1 METYLTEEERV
12 EALQRWWKENKSSLF
27 VGVVMGLLIITGWKY
42 WQAHQQ
48 AEREDASLTY
58 HLMGR
63 ALSAKQPEEAIKLGQ
78 HLIEDHASTTYAE
91 FARITLA
98 KIKVDAGDLEAA
110 KLRLEEEV
118 KQGRDQT
125 LKDLARLRLARIYLA
140 RGEADAGLGL
150 LKGTETTAGKFSS
163 LYEEVRGDL
172 LILAKRP
179 EEARTA
185 YQKAKDLGNRSPLL
199 DLKIH
204 DLPAAG

>member
-27 VGVVMGLLIITGWKY
+27 MGLAMGLLIIIGWKY
-42 WQAHQQ
+42 WQGHQQ
-48 AEREDASLTY
+48 AQREQASLTY

-63 ALSAKQPEEAIKLGQ
+63 AIAAKQPEEAVKMGQ
-78 HLIEDHASTTYAE
+78 QLIESYPSTTYAE
-91 FARITLA
+91 FARISLA
-98 KIKVDAGDLEAA
+98 KLKVEAGDLEAA

-118 KQGRDQT
+118 KQGHDET
-125 LKDLARLRLARIYLA
+125 LKELARLRLARVLLA
-140 RGEADAGLGL
+140 RGEADAGIVL
-150 LKGTETTAGKFSS
+150 LQGTQSTAGKFSA
-163 LYEEVRGDL
+163 LFEEGRGDL
-172 LILAKRP
+172 LIAAKRP

-185 YQKAKDLGNRSPLL
+185 YQKAKELGNRSPLL

>member
-27 VGVVMGLLIITGWKY
+27 MGLAMGLLIIIGWKY
-42 WQAHQQ
+42 WQGHQQ
-48 AEREDASLTY
+48 AQREQASLTY

-63 ALSAKQPEEAIKLGQ
+63 AIAAKQPEEAVKMGQ
-78 HLIEDHASTTYAE
+78 QLIESYPSTTYAE
-91 FARITLA
+91 FARISLA
-98 KIKVDAGDLEAA
+98 KLKVEAGDLEAA

-118 KQGRDQT
+118 KQGHDET
-125 LKDLARLRLARIYLA
+125 LKELARLRLARVLLA
-140 RGEADAGLGL
+140 RGEADAGIVL
-150 LKGTETTAGKFSS
+150 LQGTQSTAGKFSA
-163 LYEEVRGDL
+163 LFEEVRGDL
-172 LILAKRP
+172 LIAAKRP

-185 YQKAKDLGNRSPLL
+185 YQKAKELGNRSPLL

>member
-27 VGVVMGLLIITGWKY
+27 MGLAMGLLIITGWKY
-42 WQAHQQ
+42 WQGHQQ
-48 AEREDASLTY
+48 AQREQASLTY

-63 ALSAKQPEEAIKLGQ
+63 AIAAKQPEEAVKMGQ
-78 HLIEDHASTTYAE
+78 QLIESYPSTTYAE
-91 FARITLA
+91 FARISLA
-98 KIKVDAGDLEAA
+98 KLKVEAGDLEAA

-118 KQGRDQT
+118 KQGHDET
-125 LKDLARLRLARIYLA
+125 LKELARLRLARVLLA
-140 RGEADAGLGL
+140 RGEADAGIVL
-150 LKGTETTAGKFSS
+150 LQGTQSTAGKFSA
-163 LYEEVRGDL
+163 LFEEVRGDL
-172 LILAKRP
+172 LIAAKRP

-185 YQKAKDLGNRSPLL
+185 YQKAKELGNRSPLL

>member
-27 VGVVMGLLIITGWKY
+27 VGLAMGLLIIIGWKY
-42 WQAHQQ
+42 WQGHQQ
-48 AEREDASLTY
+48 AQREQASLTY

-63 ALSAKQPEEAIKLGQ
+63 AIAAKQPEEAVKMGQ
-78 HLIEDHASTTYAE
+78 QLIESYPSTTYAE
-91 FARITLA
+91 FARISLA
-98 KIKVDAGDLEAA
+98 KLKVEAGDLEAA

-118 KQGRDQT
+118 KQGHDET
-125 LKDLARLRLARIYLA
+125 LKELARLRLARVLLA
-140 RGEADAGLGL
+140 RGEADAGIVL
-150 LKGTETTAGKFSS
+150 LQGTQSTAGKFSA
-163 LYEEVRGDL
+163 LFEEVRGDL
-172 LILAKRP
+172 LIAAKRP

-185 YQKAKDLGNRSPLL
+185 YQKAKELGNRSPLL

>member
-27 VGVVMGLLIITGWKY
+27 VGLVMGLLIIIGWKY
-42 WQAHQQ
+42 WQGHQQ
-48 AEREDASLTY
+48 AQREQASLTY

-63 ALSAKQPEEAIKLGQ
+63 AIAAKQPEEAVKMGQ
-78 HLIEDHASTTYAE
+78 QLIESYPSTTYAE
-91 FARITLA
+91 FARISLA
-98 KIKVDAGDLEAA
+98 KLKVEAGDLEAA

-118 KQGRDQT
+118 KQGHDET
-125 LKDLARLRLARIYLA
+125 LKELARLRLARVLLA
-140 RGEADAGLGL
+140 RGEADAGIL
-150 LKGTETTAGKFSS
+150 LLQGTQSTAGKFSA
-163 LYEEVRGDL
+163 LFEEVRGDL
-172 LILAKRP
+172 LIAAKRP

-185 YQKAKDLGNRSPLL
+185 YQKAKELGNRSPLL

>member
-27 VGVVMGLLIITGWKY
+27 MGLAMGLLIIIGWKY
-42 WQAHQQ
+42 WQGHQQ
-48 AEREDASLTY
+48 AQREQASLTY

-63 ALSAKQPEEAIKLGQ
+63 AIAAKQPEEAVKMGQ
-78 HLIEDHASTTYAE
+78 QLIESYPSTTYAE
-91 FARITLA
+91 FARISLA
-98 KIKVDAGDLEAA
+98 KLKVEAGDLEAA

-118 KQGRDQT
+118 KQGHDET
-125 LKDLARLRLARIYLA
+125 LKELARLRLARVLLA
-140 RGEADAGLGL
+140 RGEADAGIL
-150 LKGTETTAGKFSS
+150 LLQGTQSTAGKFSA
-163 LYEEVRGDL
+163 LFEEVRGDL
-172 LILAKRP
+172 LIAAKRP

-185 YQKAKDLGNRSPLL
+185 YQKAKELGNRSPLL

>member
-27 VGVVMGLLIITGWKY
+27 MGLAMGLLIIIGWKY
-42 WQAHQQ
+42 WQGHQQ
-48 AEREDASLTY
+48 AQREQASLTY

-63 ALSAKQPEEAIKLGQ
+63 AIAAKQPEEAVKMGQ
-78 HLIEDHASTTYAE
+78 QLIESYPSTTYAE
-91 FARITLA
+91 FARISLA
-98 KIKVDAGDLEAA
+98 KLKVEAGDLEAA

-118 KQGRDQT
+118 KQGHDET
-125 LKDLARLRLARIYLA
+125 LKELARLRLARVLLA
-140 RGEADAGLGL
+140 RGEADAGIVL
-150 LKGTETTAGKFSS
+150 LQGTQTTAGKFSA
-163 LYEEVRGDL
+163 LFEEVRGDL
-172 LILAKRP
+172 LIAAKRP

-185 YQKAKDLGNRSPLL
+185 YQKAKELGNRSPLL

>member
-27 VGVVMGLLIITGWKY
+27 VGLVMGLLIVIGWKY
-42 WQAHQQ
+42 WQGHQQ
-48 AEREDASLTY
+48 AQREQASLTY

-63 ALSAKQPEEAIKLGQ
+63 AIAAKQPEEAVKMGQ
-78 HLIEDHASTTYAE
+78 QLIESYPSTTYAE
-91 FARITLA
+91 FARISLA
-98 KIKVDAGDLEAA
+98 KLKVEAGDLEAA

-118 KQGRDQT
+118 KQGHDET
-125 LKDLARLRLARIYLA
+125 LKELARLRLARVLLA
-140 RGEADAGLGL
+140 RGEADAGIL
-150 LKGTETTAGKFSS
+150 LLQGTQSTAGKFSA
-163 LYEEVRGDL
+163 LFEEVRGDL
-172 LILAKRP
+172 LIAAKRP

-185 YQKAKDLGNRSPLL
+185 YQKAKELGNRSPLL